1 MAKNKIPNNIK
12 NGYPNKCPKCKKSCI
27 AVFRLWKTNT
37 RRVSCEIDASIPTLN
52 QIFDAV
58 QEEFSQIMPGRLLD
72 ERTNDNL
79 FVKYRGIYY
88 TVARYF
94 KYSLHSMCLL
104 TNQHHATVLH
114 NLRNI
119 PENSELKNKII
130 QKLKTINY

>member
-1 MAKNKIPNNIK
+1 MQEKEQLANKLVNNFINNFYETFGVK
-12 NGYPNKCPKCKKSCI
+12 PKVVYK
-27 AVFRLWKTNT
+27 
-37 RRVSCEIDASIPTLN
+37 IDASIPTLN
-52 QIFDAV
+52 QIFEAV

-104 TNQHHATVLH
+104 TNQHHATALH

-130 QKLKTINY
+130 EKLKTINY